1 MLLHKQKSLYHLSD
15 DEKSDLMDMILVAI
29 NEVTKFNPNESD
41 GSRYDY
47 GIDFSN
53 MPPINPY
60 VVSNVLQDLEYEEG
74 DVDTNGWENDY
85 WQSFT
90 HPDEKKFPP
99 MQMSGTSWIHECHLH
114 GEEDDSFKVSTSDD
128 AMLAISF
135 QMSYRFNPD
144 TLVDTY
150 KKFKGMDGEAIVN
163 SRVKTVLKSKVSEIT
178 TDYSM
183 MDIYSG
189 NRSEINNKI
198 TEYLNNAF
206 EKEYGIQVLDAS
218 IIDVHPDDKL
228 KESIDNRVTALQQKQ
243 QAQVEQETAKVQAET
258 ALIKAQNEADI
269 KVTAAKAEAEANQ
282 LKSASLTP
290 ELIQMTEAEARL
302 KHGWVTVQGADAT
315 VVDAN
320 GK

>member
-1 MLLHKQKSLYHLSD
+1 MRKKNQSQRRKKNEEKGLIGAIVTAIVMITVVVGVIMCVEKIPVGYEGVVYNINGGVSGETLSTGWNIVSPTKKVKNFTISN
-15 DEKSDLMDMILVAI
+15 EQIILSKDSR
-29 NEVTKFNPNESD
+29 E
-41 GSRYDY
+41 GS
-47 GIDFSN
+47 
-53 MPPINPY
+53 
-60 VVSNVLQDLEYEEG
+60 EG
-74 DVDTNGWENDY
+74 
-85 WQSFT
+85 
-90 HPDEKKFPP
+90 
-99 MQMSGTSWIHECHLH
+99 
-114 GEEDDSFKVSTSDD
+114 DDSFKVSTSDD

-243 QAQVEQETAKVQAET
+243 QAQVEQETAK
-258 ALIKAQNEADI
+258 
-269 KVTAAKAEAEANQ
+269 AEAEANQ

>member
-1 MLLHKQKSLYHLSD
+1 MEVGANESSILVFDNCCCLLFMACDFLHLYSFRRHSPED
-15 DEKSDLMDMILVAI
+15 DELC
-29 NEVTKFNPNESD
+29 T
-41 GSRYDY
+41 
-47 GIDFSN
+47 
-53 MPPINPY
+53 
-60 VVSNVLQDLEYEEG
+60 
-74 DVDTNGWENDY
+74 
-85 WQSFT
+85 
-90 HPDEKKFPP
+90 
-99 MQMSGTSWIHECHLH
+99 TS
-114 GEEDDSFKVSTSDD
+114 T
-128 AMLAISF
+128 
-135 QMSYRFNPD
+135 
-144 TLVDTY
+144 
-150 KKFKGMDGEAIVN
+150 
-163 SRVKTVLKSKVSEIT
+163 KVSEIT

>member
-1 MLLHKQKSLYHLSD
+1 MKKKGLIGAIVTAIVMITVVVGVIMCVEKIPVGYEGVVYNINGGVSGETLSTGWNIVSPTKKVKNFTISN
-15 DEKSDLMDMILVAI
+15 EQIILSKDSR
-29 NEVTKFNPNESD
+29 E
-41 GSRYDY
+41 GS
-47 GIDFSN
+47 
-53 MPPINPY
+53 
-60 VVSNVLQDLEYEEG
+60 EG
-74 DVDTNGWENDY
+74 
-85 WQSFT
+85 
-90 HPDEKKFPP
+90 
-99 MQMSGTSWIHECHLH
+99 
-114 GEEDDSFKVSTSDD
+114 DDSFKVSTSDD

-163 SRVKTVLKSKVSEIT
+163 GRVKTVLKSKVSEVT